1 MANLKEVRNR
11 IVSVNSTKQI
21 TAAMKMVSA
30 AKLRRAQD
38 AIVRM
43 RPYAEKLQAILGNV
57 SASLDSSEGKYS
69 AQREVKNVLL
79 VAIVSNR
86 GLAGAFN
93 AQVFRSIRKLII
105 EHEAQ
110 GHNVQVLP
118 LGKKAM
124 DQYRRTKYFN
134 PELPADGASLYDGL
148 TFDKVAPKAELIMEL
163 FANGTYDQ
171 VTLVYNKFKN
181 AAMQVL
187 MEEPYLP
194 VSPTTGTVSADSAA
208 AAKAA
213 MAEGAARSAKVDHIM
228 EPDRATIVQEIIPK
242 SLKIQ
247 LYKALLDS
255 NAAEHG
261 ARMTAMHKATDNA
274 DALLKDLKLSYN
286 KARQAAITGEIL
298 EIVGGA
304 EALKG

>member
-1 MANLKEVRNR
+1 MPSLKEVRNR

-38 AIVRM
+38 AIIRM
-43 RPYAEKLQAILGNV
+43 RPYAEKLRTILSSV
-57 SASLDSSEGKYS
+57 SASLDGSEGIYS
-69 AQREVKNVLL
+69 QQREVKRVLL
-79 VAIVSNR
+79 VPIVSNR

-93 AQVFRSIRKLII
+93 TQVFRLMRRAVKELQ
-105 EHEAQ
+105 AQ
-110 GHNVQVLP
+110 GVQVNILP
-118 LGKKAM
+118 IGKKAM
-124 DQYRRTKYFN
+124 DLYRRSGLLDTA
-134 PELPADGASLYDGL
+134 LPSDLANLYDGL
-148 TFDKVAPKAELIMEL
+148 NFEKTAPVAELVMRK
-163 FANGTYDQ
+163 FADGTYDR
-171 VTLVYNKFKN
+171 VVLFYNKFKN
-181 AAMQVL
+181 AAVQIVS
-187 MEEPYLP
+187 EEQFLP
-194 VSPTTGTVSADSAA
+194 ILPAETSSEDNKVSG
-208 AAKAA
+208 
-213 MAEGAARSAKVDHIM
+213 EHIM
-228 EPDRATIVQEIIPK
+228 SPDRRTIVEEIIPK

-255 NAAEHG
+255 YAAEHG

-274 DALLKDLKLSYN
+274 DSLLKDLRLSYN

>member
-1 MANLKEVRNR
+1 MPSLKEVRNR

-43 RPYAEKLQAILGNV
+43 RPYAEKLQTILSNV
-57 SASLDSSEGKYS
+57 SASLDGNEGVYS
-69 AQREVKNVLL
+69 QQREVKNVLL

-93 AQVFRSIRKLII
+93 TQVFRSVRRLA
-105 EHEAQ
+105 AQ
-110 GHNVQVLP
+110 YESEGKTVHVLP

-124 DQYRRTKYFN
+124 DAYRRTKYFN
-134 PELPADGASLYDGL
+134 ADLPIDGASLYDGL
-148 TFDKVAPKAELIMEL
+148 NFDKVAPKAELIMKL
-163 FANGTYDQ
+163 FADGAYDQ
-171 VTLVYNKFKN
+171 VTLIYNKFKN
-181 AAMQVL
+181 AAVQIL
-187 MEEPYLP
+187 SEEQYLP
-194 VSPTTGTVSADSAA
+194 VLPL
-208 AAKAA
+208 AKTDDK
-213 MAEGAARSAKVDHIM
+213 SAKTDHIM

-255 NAAEHG
+255 HAAEHG

-274 DALLKDLKLSYN
+274 DALLKALKLTYN
-286 KARQAAITGEIL
+286 KARQASITNEIL